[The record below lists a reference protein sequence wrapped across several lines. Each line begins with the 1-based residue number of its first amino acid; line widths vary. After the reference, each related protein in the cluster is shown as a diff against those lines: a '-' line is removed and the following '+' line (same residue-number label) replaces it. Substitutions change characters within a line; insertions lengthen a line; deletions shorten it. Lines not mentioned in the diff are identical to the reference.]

1 MGRQFRMGAHDMQ
14 QSGRVIR
21 ENPPR
26 NLGIYSRL
34 VILLGGMLQQMGW
47 GFFGVGMIFFWI
59 FVMNSEARYLL
70 SFDGKWV
77 ETKGILKNVA
87 VTNTEVNDRK
97 MYAYTI
103 IFKDKAAVHES
114 VCYDYLRSEY
124 ERPNITV
131 PVEFKERNPKR
142 ARIKGMFTSTF
153 PSFVLFVVIFPLLG
167 LGFIIAGI
175 IVNLKSLKLLVN
187 GHFTKGKI
195 VSKEASGTVINNNT
209 VFKFTFEFET
219 SGGTK
224 NQTTCATHQTWKV
237 EDEEIKRILYD
248 PTYPE
253 NAVVFDAIPSAPQI
267 NSQGYLESAAT
278 SAASVFILPL
288 ISIAL
293 NVMLFYIFV
302 ILGVSF

>member
-1 MGRQFRMGAHDMQ
+1 MGTQFRMGSHDMQ

-34 VILLGGMLQQMGW
+34 VILFGGILQQMGW
-47 GFFGVGMIFFWI
+47 GFFGFGMIFFWI

-77 ETKGILKNVA
+77 ETQGVLKNVA

-97 MYAYTI
+97 IYAYT
-103 IFKDKAAVHES
+103 FSFTGKGGVHEA
-114 VCYDYLRSEY
+114 VCYDYLRREY

-131 PVEFKERNPKR
+131 PVEYKEGNPKR
-142 ARIKGMFTSTF
+142 ARIKGMSTSTF

-175 IVNLKSLKLLVN
+175 IANLKSLKLLVN

-195 VSKEASGTVINNNT
+195 VNREATGTRINNNT

-219 SGGTK
+219 PGGMK
-224 NQTTCATHQTWKV
+224 HQTTCATHQTWKV
-237 EDEEIKRILYD
+237 EDEEMEIILYD

-267 NSQGYLESAAT
+267 DPQGHLEPAAI
-278 SAASVFILPL
+278 SAASVFILPI

-293 NVMLFYIFV
+293 NVILFYIFV